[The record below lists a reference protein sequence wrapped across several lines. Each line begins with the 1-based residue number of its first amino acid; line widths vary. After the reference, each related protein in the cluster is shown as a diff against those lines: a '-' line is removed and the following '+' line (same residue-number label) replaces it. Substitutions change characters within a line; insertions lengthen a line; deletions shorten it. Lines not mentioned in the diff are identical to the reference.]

1 MKFIELDDAVPMR
14 QDTGYVTIEH
24 RLTNLL
30 FVLFSPFFCPFVPYC
45 FTALVF
51 STPNRSGADVLLLSL
66 NSRNNYKFSHVLTFL
81 SFCYFVAI

>member
-24 RLTNLL
+24 RLL
-30 FVLFSPFFCPFVPYC
+30 FYPFFCPFVPHC
-45 FTALVF
+45 VTSPVF
-51 STPNRSGADVLLLSL
+51 STPNGSGADVLLLSL
-66 NSRNNYKFSHVLTFL
+66 NSRNNYKLKFSHVLTLL